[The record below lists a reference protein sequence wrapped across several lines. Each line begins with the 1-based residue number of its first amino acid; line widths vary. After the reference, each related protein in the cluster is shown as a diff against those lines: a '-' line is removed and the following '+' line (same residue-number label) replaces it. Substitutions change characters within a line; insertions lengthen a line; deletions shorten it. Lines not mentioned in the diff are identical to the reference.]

1 MNLHGKRDD
10 FVEQEIYAALFRLGE
25 VDVPVALVL
34 VGLGGGYCKCNIAVQ
49 FQHRQA
55 GDFPHS
61 GMVVLYP
68 QDKVDIWG
76 VHQVGHNVITF
87 VAPVE
92 DDNGLAVKVARQP
105 AIRNC
110 RLQPSSSF

>member
-1 MNLHGKRDD
+1 M
-10 FVEQEIYAALFRLGE
+10 
-25 VDVPVALVL
+25 PVALVL

-92 DDNGLAVKVARQP
+92 DDNGLAVKVVPFDHFHQCARFILMWRWLYNRVKVGAVVDVKQGT
-105 AIRNC
+105 
-110 RLQPSSSF
+110 

>member
-1 MNLHGKRDD
+1 M
-10 FVEQEIYAALFRLGE
+10 
-25 VDVPVALVL
+25 PVALVL

-76 VHQVGHNVITF
+76 VHQVGHNVIAF
-87 VAPVE
+87 IAPVE
-92 DDNGLAVKVARQP
+92 DDNGSAVEVVPFDHFHQRP
-105 AIRNC
+105 
-110 RLQPSSSF
+110 RLVLFGRGLDYCVKIGAVIDVKKRT

>member
-1 MNLHGKRDD
+1 M
-10 FVEQEIYAALFRLGE
+10 
-25 VDVPVALVL
+25 PVALVL
-34 VGLGGGYCKCNIAVQ
+34 VGLGGGYGKGNITIQ
-49 FQHRQA
+49 LQHGQA

-61 GMVVLYP
+61 GMVVLHP

-92 DDNGLAVKVARQP
+92 DDNGSAVEVVPFDHFHQRARFILVGRWLYNRVKVGAVVDVKQET
-105 AIRNC
+105 
-110 RLQPSSSF
+110 